1 MITVN
6 QCVYKILSV
15 LIKNTKQ
22 YVTGRKLTYDIEHYV
37 KIIYDVLITGQ
48 QWNTITDKLHYTVY
62 HKHYINWCRLGIFNE
77 LYQIVLKMKT
87 QLKKINK
94 NCYVDS
100 TIIRNICGIE
110 DANYT
115 YKIKSKKGTKVSIIV
130 NSKGIP
136 LSIHTTNSNY
146 SDVSLVL
153 PSYMKINKNIKI
165 ENLIGDKGY
174 VSNKIKT
181 YFKEKYNINY
191 VYPEKGTII
200 NTDEDNKLVKSRY
213 INENSFSW
221 LTKYRRLTCR
231 YEKITLTFHSFIQLA
246 YVNIMLNKK

>member
-1 MITVN
+1 
-6 QCVYKILSV
+6 
-15 LIKNTKQ
+15 
-22 YVTGRKLTYDIEHYV
+22 
-37 KIIYDVLITGQ
+37 
-48 QWNTITDKLHYTVY
+48 
-62 HKHYINWCRLGIFNE
+62 
-77 LYQIVLKMKT
+77 MKT

-110 DANYT
+110 DVNYT

-165 ENLIGDKGY
+165 ENLLGDKGY
-174 VSNKIKT
+174 VSNKI
-181 YFKEKYNINY
+181 
-191 VYPEKGTII
+191 
-200 NTDEDNKLVKSRY
+200 
-213 INENSFSW
+213 
-221 LTKYRRLTCR
+221 
-231 YEKITLTFHSFIQLA
+231 
-246 YVNIMLNKK
+246 